1 MKDLFRILILGG
13 IFAGVI
19 WFFLSPQSDDSD
31 NKSRKIFSSPQE
43 NEGQEEDGQ
52 PGWSQ
57 EERTIWRDNINRRLM
72 R

>member
-1 MKDLFRILILGG
+1 MKNLFRILILGG

-19 WFFLSPQSDDSD
+19 WFFLSPQPDHSD
-31 NKSRKIFSSPQE
+31 NKSRKIYSSPQK
-43 NEGQEEDGQ
+43 NEEQGEDGQ

-57 EERTIWRDNINRRLM
+57 EERAIWRDNINRRLM